1 MEPMALRTF
10 TTRDGV
16 TWNVWNVVPTLSHN
30 ARKLTLSTGMIEG
43 WLCFEG
49 GGLKRRI
56 IPVPA
61 DWESWSEEQ
70 LEAALSDAQAV
81 QVRVP

>member
-1 MEPMALRTF
+1 MALRTF

-30 ARKLTLSTGMIEG
+30 ARKLTLGTGMTEG

-49 GGLKRRI
+49 GGTKRRI
-56 IPVPA
+56 VPVPA
-61 DWESWSEEQ
+61 DWEEWSDDQ
-70 LEAALSDAQAV
+70 LEAALGDAQAV
-81 QVRVP
+81 KTRVS